1 MKKTII
7 NIDEILDRYLA
18 GLITEED
25 VREQHLELEK
35 KQQEEA
41 IDALIEK
48 IELPI
53 DILVAKYDSTVASE
67 QQFTTPTEPN
77 NARENFLH
85 RLPFLMVGVV
95 TVAMLLVAYFMF
107 YNNHLAMADHY
118 FKPYAI
124 TTIERS
130 FSTNEQ
136 QNEWNNAINAYEF
149 PDYQTATL
157 YFKNLLNQQPKD
169 DYIDSFFAGI
179 CHLAAHQPR
188 EAIFYLNQSINTKN
202 NNLAWKNTAYW
213 YLGLAYLSNE
223 NILAARQYFEKVAL
237 ADSHIHKDEAIE
249 ILERIK

>member
-1 MKKTII
+1 MKKTVI
-7 NIDEILDRYLA
+7 NIDEILDQYLA

-35 KQQEEA
+35 RQQEEI
-41 IDALIEK
+41 IDGLIEK
-48 IELPI
+48 IELPV
-53 DILVAKYDSTVASE
+53 DILVAKYDSAGSL
-67 QQFTTPTEPN
+67 QQPFTMPIEPS
-77 NARENFLH
+77 NARERFLH

-95 TVAMLLVAYFMF
+95 TIAMLLVAYFMF
-107 YNNHLAMADHY
+107 YDSHLAMADHY

-130 FSTNEQ
+130 FNTDEQ
-136 QNEWNNAINAYEF
+136 QNEWNKAINAYEF
-149 PDYQTATL
+149 PDYETAIFC
-157 YFKNLLNQQPKD
+157 FKNLLNQQPKD

-188 EAIFYLNQSINTKN
+188 EAILYLNQSINAKN
-202 NNLAWKNTAYW
+202 SNLAWKNTAYW

-223 NILAARQYFEKVAL
+223 NILAARQYLEKVAL